1 MSGSNP
7 RRSSSPLAA
16 LKTYIPQ
23 PNIRAVIPTRR
34 ALRPGENGYVDGQAV
49 TQSWRQWAGQ
59 KLRLGGSGASTM
71 EEVTLFPGW
80 ASRRDVSG
88 YEHESECLLLC
99 TSVILKGLLFL
110 DAFDLYICVS
120 GYATTRRPPEFL
132 TRSQRAFLRLAKG
145 TLIFNCA
152 EPLGQCHYVRL
163 CFPTQTTRPTVTRQR
178 DIFRGR
184 NRRPYTSPSST

>member
-1 MSGSNP
+1 MSGSNR

-16 LKTYIPQ
+16 LKIYISQ

-34 ALRPGENGYVDGQAV
+34 ALRPGESGYVDGQTV

-59 KLRLGGSGASTM
+59 KIRLGGSGASTM

-88 YEHESECLLLC
+88 HEHESECLLLC
-99 TSVILKGLLFL
+99 ANVILKGLLFP

-145 TLIFNCA
+145 TLIFNYV

-163 CFPTQTTRPTVTRQR
+163 RLPTQTTKPTVARQR
-178 DIFRGR
+178 NIFHDR
-184 NRRPYTSPSST
+184 NRGPYTSPSST